1 MRQTVH
7 YLRDIGEVSCVERP
21 VSRKRDSIFWDVE
34 ITIPDLNLRWQR
46 KKVYVQELDDIVLD
60 MLIKILNG
68 NLENCRVYEF
78 WEN

>member
-7 YLRDIGEVSCVERP
+7 YLRDIGEVFCVERP